1 MLERAMLIGY
11 RSGFYTDEELAT
23 AFDLVTGSAARA
35 LSINDYGLEPGAP
48 ADFIVLDARH
58 VPEAVVGR
66 PVRKAVYKG
75 GRLVA
80 QDGAFVGR
88 SS

>member
-35 LSINDYGLEPGAP
+35 LGIADYGFKPGAS
-48 ADFIVLDARH
+48 ADFIVMDAAH

-66 PVRKAVYKG
+66 PARKAVYKA

-80 QDGAFVGR
+80 GDGVFAGTGN
-88 SS
+88 